1 MAAILALPLEL
12 YHLIAFFLS
21 YNSLQALRLT
31 CRTLFTSVLP
41 THSQLLDAEIQP
53 WAQETELLTCIGCL
67 RLRHKKRFSTNKRN
81 PPPPPYMD
89 LIPYDFVSAAMML
102 SNVVPAFPPSPSQP
116 AKGTLPEHRLCN
128 ACGVRDL
135 PGKHRYQLGER
146 WDDEFGIWHV
156 RCVRCEKIK
165 VAQREKGEVCF
176 GCWSEETEGERG
188 EKNGAAWAVEE

>member
-1 MAAILALPLEL
+1 
-12 YHLIAFFLS
+12 
-21 YNSLQALRLT
+21 
-31 CRTLFTSVLP
+31 
-41 THSQLLDAEIQP
+41 
-53 WAQETELLTCIGCL
+53 
-67 RLRHKKRFSTNKRN
+67 
-81 PPPPPYMD
+81 MD

-188 EKNGAAWAVEE
+188 EIMVRLGQWRSEAGRRIGSISEDRCDGR